1 VSVEDPVVRRID
13 ASSMVDRVAAELR
26 RAILSGSL
34 APGQEFSLREIAA
47 KLGTSF
53 IPVREALR
61 SLESEGLITTRVG
74 RSAMVTRLD
83 PGDLAAIYR
92 LRGVIE
98 PEIAGRSCQLLS
110 DEELD
115 ALERQV
121 HSFGDERLGIDEIYE
136 VHHEFHLRLLKPA
149 ATDWDARVLTT
160 LWRAAERYI
169 RIGFGR
175 LDLQPSEHMRREHA
189 HEELLD
195 AFRQRDPR
203 VVRRSVTMHLKHNEK
218 LARQALDLP

>member
-1 VSVEDPVVRRID
+1 MSVEDPVVRRVD
-13 ASSMVDRVAAELR
+13 ASSMVDRVTTELR

-61 SLESEGLITTRVG
+61 SLESEGLITMRLG

-92 LRGVIE
+92 LRRVIE
-98 PEIAGRSCQLLS
+98 PEIAGRSCRLLP

-115 ALERQV
+115 ALERQA

-136 VHHEFHLRLLKPA
+136 AHHEFHLRLLKPA
-149 ATDWDARVLTT
+149 ATEWDVRMLTT

-175 LDLQPSEHMRREHA
+175 LDLQPSEHVRREHA

-203 VVRRSVTMHLKHNEK
+203 IVRRSITMHLKHNET

>member
-1 VSVEDPVVRRID
+1 MSVEEPAVRRIET
-13 ASSMVDRVAAELR
+13 SSMGDRVTAELR

-47 KLGTSF
+47 ELGTSF

-61 SLESEGLITTRVG
+61 SLESEGLITTRLG

-83 PGDLAAIYR
+83 HNDLAAIYR
-92 LRGVIE
+92 LRRVVE

-110 DEELD
+110 DEKLDELD
-115 ALERQV
+115 LQAR
-121 HSFGDERLGIDEIYE
+121 SFGDERLGIDEIYE
-136 VHHEFHLRLLKPA
+136 VHHEFHLHLFEPA
-149 ATDWDARVLTT
+149 ATEWDVRVLTT

-169 RIGFGR
+169 RIGFRR
-175 LDLQPSEHMRREHA
+175 LDPQPSEHVRRERA

-195 AFRQRDPR
+195 AFRTRDPET
-203 VVRRSVTMHLKHNEK
+203 VRHAVTDHLEHNLR
-218 LARQALDLP
+218 LAEQALDLP